1 MQPALSYSA
10 GLRSTTATVPAGRLI
25 KRRVELR
32 RIIILVTLLIAGL
45 IVGTPYIVGQVA
57 EARQVR
63 LVEHFAGD
71 AGQGVLLTEEYQAG
85 WFTSTARHR
94 YLLGGPTDW
103 AMVIETRLAH
113 GPWPGL
119 DGSPGLVRMLSTMR
133 LENGVD
139 AFDIPGQ
146 IFTFIALDGSG
157 VTNFD
162 GQAMEQ
168 VVARWPGFLRWD
180 GGTLTLR
187 FDSGFENLDWTVRSK
202 SLHAAAG
209 AGEYQLRAAS
219 FKGAARVTD
228 HGLWAGNSFLTLDG
242 FMISDTGSGRYDAAE
257 LRVET
262 QVESLD
268 DRVDHSVTIAIAG
281 LDSPR
286 LSDATF
292 DFSAIARN
300 LDASALARLIEGQ
313 SSGAALNDPVHFDEL
328 FRAGSELRVDRLALR
343 AAQGDVDAR
352 LDLALTPPPDPV
364 QEDQTAL
371 MRSATGNADLTISP
385 GILSVVAGSVPQ
397 GADLAAT
404 LVALGYLRE
413 SDGDYV
419 AEVRYR
425 SGMLTINGLPLMIP
439 GSFPAAP
446 LTN

>member
-1 MQPALSYSA
+1 M
-10 GLRSTTATVPAGRLI
+10 
-25 KRRVELR
+25 R
-32 RIIILVTLLIAGL
+32 RIIILITLLIAGL

-57 EARQVR
+57 EARQAR

-71 AGQGVLLTEEYQAG
+71 GGDGVLLTEEYQTG
-85 WFTSTARHR
+85 WFTSMARHR
-94 YLLGGPTDW
+94 YLLGGQTDW

-133 LENGVD
+133 LENGED

-146 IFTFIALDGSG
+146 VFTFVALDGSG
-157 VTNFD
+157 VTSFE
-162 GQAMEQ
+162 GEAMEE

-180 GGTLTLR
+180 GGSFTLQ
-187 FDSGFENLDWTVRSK
+187 FDSGFETLDWTVRSK
-202 SLHAAAG
+202 TLHAAAG

-219 FKGAARVTD
+219 FEGAATMTD
-228 HGLWAGNSFLTLDG
+228 HGLWVGNSFLSLDG
-242 FMISDTGSGRYDAAE
+242 VMISDTQSGRFDAGE
-257 LRVET
+257 MRVET
-262 QVESLD
+262 LVESRD
-268 DRVDHSVTIAIAG
+268 DTVDHSVTIAIAG

-300 LDASALARLIEGQ
+300 LDASALARLIDGQ
-313 SSGAALNDPVHFDEL
+313 SAGAVSEPVQFDEL
-328 FRAGSELRVDRLALR
+328 FRAGSEFRIDQLMLR

-352 LDLALTPPPDPV
+352 LDLALIPPPDR
-364 QEDQTAL
+364 EQTDAAAL

-385 GILSVVAGSVPQ
+385 GILSAVAGSVPQ

-413 SDGDYV
+413 RDGDYV

-439 GSFPAAP
+439 GNFPAAP